1 MVIAPSSIAATVE
14 KMEVEV
20 SSAAENNMV
29 VQEHDALAERDLQE
43 KLQEQ
48 MAKRTTADNSDDV
61 PISESDS
68 IASVLISEAT
78 QAHKEELEAI
88 MAVLP
93 EIRAVRIEPY
103 VVDAEGH
110 AFWKPKS
117 DFGEDILLQEIWRL
131 GVTSKTAELLSQS
144 LNL

>member
-1 MVIAPSSIAATVE
+1 MVTAPSSIAATVE

-88 MAVLP
+88 MA
-93 EIRAVRIEPY
+93 IAVRIEPY

-117 DFGEDILLQEIWRL
+117 DFREDILLQDIRPWDGAPCVE
-131 GVTSKTAELLSQS
+131 
-144 LNL
+144 NLFFVALK